1 MAQDT
6 TRDRIWR
13 YALVE
18 AVVAGGVV
26 TVEDVVDEAG
36 TSTRTARDTLN
47 TIAKTPFLDV
57 DKSPNGKN
65 RYVRPDGFESYLER

>member
-13 YALVE
+13 YALIE

-26 TVEDVVDEAG
+26 TVEDVVDEVGA
-36 TSTRTARDTLN
+36 STRTARDTLN
-47 TIAKTPFLDV
+47 TIAKTPFLDRN
-57 DKSPNGKN
+57 DSPNEKN
-65 RYVRPDGFESYLER
+65 RYVRPPSFEDFLTE

>member
-18 AVVAGGVV
+18 AVVADKVV
-26 TVEDVVDEAG
+26 TVEDVVDDVG

-47 TIAKTPFLDV
+47 VIARTPFLDR
-57 DKSPNGKN
+57 DKTPNGKN
-65 RYVRPDGFESYLER
+65 RYVRPTALETYLDR